1 MQLVACRG
9 LHIGNHYRHF
19 TAHVGSKKNRR
30 GKFHFYRGLY
40 RLASTLFSLCIAP
53 DSNQSR
59 RAITDIVLNKRI
71 NYNKAAKMLSTYD
84 DSTRTE
90 YFLEWGSFFFLIKAL
105 CIQGGTM
112 EISFPIPYKPRSLA
126 QKMHTIW
133 R

>member
-90 YFLEWGSFFFLIKAL
+90 YFLEWKLFSFNKGIVHP
-105 CIQGGTM
+105 GWNDGN
-112 EISFPIPYKPRSLA
+112 SFSNSVQA
-126 QKMHTIW
+126 S
-133 R
+133 